1 MEDARLDALLFGE
14 SHGRC
19 HHHLRAGRGENCGA
33 RQTPSVPAQRI
44 GTVGGKQLKLK
55 TPAGEHAWE
64 VAGLHDLWWNSI
76 GNAMA

>member
-1 MEDARLDALLFGE
+1 MKTVERAKLLG
-14 SHGRC
+14 
-19 HHHLRAGRGENCGA
+19 
-33 RQTPSVPAQRI
+33 VPAQRI